1 MDLKPIENKSAIVSK
16 LLHQNNLSTEGITE
30 KDVQFFA
37 MYEEE
42 IALGIGA
49 FTVCGVFA
57 MLRSVCIDHRYQK
70 RGLGNVLCN
79 QLFIKAKE
87 LGLENIYL
95 LTDTAEGFFK
105 KQNFNRIKREELP
118 IVLENNILVQS
129 ACSMNSVVMYRKNLV
144 FLLLFFVLWLVI

>member
-1 MDLKPIENKSAIVSK
+1 MDLKPIENKSDIVSE
-16 LLHQNNLSTEGITE
+16 LLQQNNLSTEGITE
-30 KDVQFFA
+30 KNVQFFA

-42 IALGIGA
+42 IVLGIGA
-49 FTVCGVFA
+49 FTVCGEFA
-57 MLRSVCIDHRYQK
+57 MLRSVCINHRYQK

-95 LTDTAEGFFK
+95 LTDTAERFFK

-118 IVLENNILVQS
+118 KVLENNILVQS
-129 ACSMNSVVMYRKNLV
+129 ACSMNSVVMHRKN
-144 FLLLFFVLWLVI
+144 

>member
-1 MDLKPIENKSAIVSK
+1 MDLKPIENKSDIVSE
-16 LLHQNNLSTEGITE
+16 LLQQNNLYTEGITE
-30 KDVQFFA
+30 KNVQFFA

-42 IALGIGA
+42 IVLGIGA
-49 FTVCGVFA
+49 FTVCGEFA
-57 MLRSVCIDHRYQK
+57 MLRSVCINHRYQK

-95 LTDTAEGFFK
+95 LTDTAERFFK

-118 IVLENNILVQS
+118 KVLENNILVQS
-129 ACSMNSVVMYRKNLV
+129 ACSMNSVVMHRKN
-144 FLLLFFVLWLVI
+144 